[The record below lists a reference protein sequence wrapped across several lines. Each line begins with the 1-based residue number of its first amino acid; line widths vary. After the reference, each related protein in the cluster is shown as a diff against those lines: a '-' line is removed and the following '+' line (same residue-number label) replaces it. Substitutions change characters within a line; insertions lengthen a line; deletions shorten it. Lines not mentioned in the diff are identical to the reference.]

1 LTTEKDGSFTLSK
14 EEKARI
20 IKLVDSELQQDN
32 LEEDDEEEAN
42 DDDGE
47 VIHRWIVVTH
57 NKSLL

>member
-47 VIHRWIVVTH
+47 VIH
-57 NKSLL
+57 SGL